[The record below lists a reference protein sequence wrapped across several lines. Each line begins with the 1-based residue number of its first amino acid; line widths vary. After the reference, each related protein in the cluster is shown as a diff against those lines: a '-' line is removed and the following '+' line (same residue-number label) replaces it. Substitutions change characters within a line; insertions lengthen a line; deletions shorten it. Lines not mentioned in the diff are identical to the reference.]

1 MGEKQKQA
9 RPAVADIAAVV
20 ISGDKS
26 SPVVTDSSIEV
37 ADLLCEGPIKGIV
50 SGTYRYYGKM
60 GETGYQKV
68 TTPDEELPFGTFD
81 PENLY
86 SATGLDNTN
95 KTELGFLRSIYW
107 NQIPVVDKDG
117 YYNFNEINVEFTK
130 GEAQGTIPS
139 LNTEMGGAASSEIL
153 DLSVHR
159 NIGERLYGP
168 DIKGGLAA
176 PTTDTPAI
184 LKQGTRIDKNAKTYT
199 VFNKECSSLIVNI
212 KINTLQE
219 SVRKGPKTF
228 RSNNEL
234 NPGGSAAV
242 GYGDTKA
249 RSVVYYIYYQPVFD
263 ERFNF
268 GVDATKQAGA
278 NISTTIEDRTT
289 KWYGPIREVVTG
301 KIDQGY
307 IRSTKIDLETDVGS
321 YKDEVGFDGWRIRVV
336 RTTPEPL
343 TSFFRAVS
351 FVDSIIEIYGT
362 KLRYPYSAM
371 VYSKFDAENF
381 QRVPARAYD
390 TQLQKI
396 KLPNNYDPIKRTYG
410 KSDEGTTD
418 GGATNNY
425 GTDPDNFWDGNFHIE
440 KYWSDNPAW
449 CFYDLLTNE
458 RYGLGEYVNENE
470 IDKWALY
477 EISQYCDELVADGYG
492 ALEPRF
498 SLNHLIV
505 NRQEAYKL
513 MNDLASAFR
522 GLAYFA
528 NGLIFTVQDSFKK
541 PIYQLN
547 NSNVADGDFSYS
559 SSAKKARHTVAI
571 VRYIDKRN
579 FFQPAVEYVSD
590 EEGIKRYGIRQ
601 VETTAIG
608 CTSRGQA
615 RRFGLWILASE
626 KDETDTVSFKMG
638 TEGSHLRPG
647 DIVQLFDNNVSS
659 LKYSGRT
666 NIVSGLAYAN
676 TPAADGQSSNMT
688 DVARQRFSAA
698 YDSVILDSA
707 LNFEADKA
715 YTFSLLT
722 PTYHYD
728 AETSDLNSSGI
739 KEIRRSSLQTLYF
752 SGEGTRTRTGDY
764 ASDLQI
770 GGSGV
775 CTQIFFATGSPFSN
789 TNNSDFTSPT
799 GNRFDFDNY
808 TITGYTNP
816 GVNIDSNSNTS
827 VEYSGGYNNG
837 ENLVWSIEPFYEDD
851 KEFPNANFSNYRI
864 INVKENPDQTHD
876 VSALQY
882 FSGKYDNV
890 ESKIAFDNPFLD
902 KNPQT
907 PNLLKIKREDPT
919 RNNIAIEE
927 YEILNIQF
935 ETVGYVGDQLPNSG
949 IDYLVSIKTG
959 QNYTITPPEINS
971 AGAQTSNGQYLGY
984 ATTNPIA
991 SLSQAGTMGAT
1002 GYDLYHKPYRQ
1013 TIVPGSDPSKRNT
1026 EKNTI
1031 IDIDFFITEKTD
1043 YYVSVFAISPYGVLS
1058 EKGRVNYLSSDEILG
1073 AQSLINSVDIYSL
1086 TTSTIPSGTDG
1097 TPGKKYDD
1105 LNYEISANNPIFT
1118 WQVGVNTQ
1126 FDQPGVY
1133 VTNQDLSYR
1142 ITIREPSLPSSN
1154 PEIPDS
1160 INIPNTNIYFEFT
1173 GVQSTNFDGPN
1184 FSFNEE
1190 FNNPALYTTIEN
1202 EIDDNSNIT
1211 SHSVS
1216 ENKTYYKIDGTGF
1229 LVRKGLELPLREF
1242 DVVVEAHDAEGK
1254 TSVGDTKKQNRVW
1267 YNTIYT
1273 DDNGLFPA
1281 ENFSQG
1287 KGSSFKGYDI
1297 VGLNIESIDPIV
1309 FPETGNTQS
1318 SFVSSDQAYKRDYPY
1333 VAELTT
1339 LTNGHMYLNLNESR
1353 NTSTNEVIKNQ
1364 EEIDAIFSEARGI
1377 VYYYSTGSEDLTPV
1391 TFVDDTTSAD
1401 FGNSIGGEA
1410 RDRAK
1415 QFEINPSKIQS
1426 SIDSRFYGMAADLAN
1441 ETVSSLIVGVSAA
1454 EQALSE
1460 SLLMSGV
1467 FRDFK
1472 VLEPGESIANNL
1484 EIKAELTKA
1493 KGVENAQVSIG
1504 VFDQISYLAHFN
1516 EDGSEKTETV
1526 TYNRKRSDGSTY
1538 QGTQEVPTIF
1548 TDPNIKFS
1556 TIPSHP
1562 EKSFTDKNNTF
1573 SPTSFFV
1580 IEESMITSRDKDL
1593 AYKAW
1598 AEIEFNEFDS
1608 TVYGPGGFVPD
1619 KEDREANSFV
1629 NKRRG
1634 SAASAASLLV
1644 SPNFIGRNIKN
1655 VSIYVSENNGGF
1667 EVDHWKENSFDSID
1681 HALSST
1687 WGNAPNASML
1697 SDLSKEYSVG
1707 PSDFCA
1713 SKIIIEL
1720 YEPLSK
1726 SQYLITQDLNIANYF
1741 ILDDET
1747 GEAKYAFEVPMKD
1760 PRPQLSSI
1768 SEASSSYIQGAL
1780 QSLADSTNSA
1790 INGLATSLAGSVD
1803 QALKSASFSAGGGG
1817 SPSLSVRTRWNPD
1830 LGTNVVTDVQL
1841 QGGGGGGGGK
1851 INMGPVGT
1859 PSAPNISAPIN

>member
-9 RPAVADIAAVV
+9 RPAVVDISAVV
-20 ISGDKS
+20 KDGDTS

-60 GETGYQKV
+60 GETGFQKV

-86 SATGLDNTN
+86 SATGLNNTSS
-95 KTELGFLRSIYW
+95 TDLGFLRSIYW

-139 LNTEMGGAASSEIL
+139 LNTEMGGAASAEIL
-153 DLSVHR
+153 DLSIHR

-168 DIKGGLAA
+168 DIEGGALA
-176 PTTDTPAI
+176 PTVNSAGT
-184 LKQGTRIDKNAKTYT
+184 LKAGTRIDKNAKTYT
-199 VFNKECSSLIVNI
+199 IFNKECSSLTVNI

-219 SVRKGPKTF
+219 NIRKGPKTF

-234 NPGGSAAV
+234 NPGGSGAV

-249 RSVVYYIYYQPVFD
+249 RSVEYYIYYQPVFD
-263 ERFNF
+263 ERFNL
-268 GVDATKQAGA
+268 GTDATKQAGA
-278 NISTTIEDRTT
+278 NASTTIEGRAT
-289 KWYGPIREVVTG
+289 KWYGPVREVVTG

-307 IRSTKIDLETDVGS
+307 VRATKIDLETEVGD
-321 YKDEVGFDGWRIRVV
+321 YKDEVGFDGWRIRIV

-396 KLPNNYDPIKRTYG
+396 KLPNNYDPMKRTYG
-410 KSDEGTTD
+410 KSDAGTTD
-418 GGATNNY
+418 GGASNNY

-458 RYGLGEYVNENE
+458 RYGLGEYVSADE

-492 ALEPRF
+492 GLEPRF

-513 MNDLASAFR
+513 INDLASAFR

-547 NSNVADGDFSYS
+547 NSNVVDGDFSYS

-590 EEGIKRYGIRQ
+590 EEGIKKYGIRQ

-688 DVARQRFSAA
+688 DVSRQRFSAA

-722 PTYHYD
+722 PTYHYNS
-728 AETSDLNSSGI
+728 ETSDLNSSGI

-752 SGEGTRTRTGDY
+752 SGECTRTRTGEY
-764 ASDLQI
+764 ASDLVI

-808 TITGYTNP
+808 TITGYTNS

-827 VEYSGGYNNG
+827 VEYKGGYNNG
-837 ENLVWSIEPFYEDD
+837 ENLVWSIEPFFEDD
-851 KEFPNANFSNYRI
+851 EEFPKGNFSNYRI

-890 ESKIAFDNPFLD
+890 ESKLAFDNPFLD

-907 PNLLKIKREDPT
+907 PSLIEVSRRDPT
-919 RNNIAIEE
+919 RDNSIIEE
-927 YEILNIQF
+927 YELLRVQF
-935 ETVGYVGDQLPNSG
+935 KTVGYAGDKLPNSG

-959 QNYTITPPEINS
+959 KNYTFTPPEINS
-971 AGAQTSNGQYLGY
+971 AGVQTSNGDDLGY
-984 ATTNPIA
+984 VITPRIPGNPPA
-991 SLSQAGTMGAT
+991 DPDVGTMGAT

-1013 TIVPGSDPSKRNT
+1013 TIVPGSDPSKRNS
-1026 EKNTI
+1026 EENTK
-1031 IDIDFFITEKTD
+1031 IDIDFFITEKAN

-1058 EKGRVNYLSSDEILG
+1058 EKGQVSILKADEIIG
-1073 AQSLINSVDIYSL
+1073 AQSLVNSVNIHAL
-1086 TTSTIPSGTDG
+1086 TTSTIPSGADG
-1097 TPGKKYDD
+1097 TPGQKFGN
-1105 LNYEISANNPIFT
+1105 LNYDIPANNPVFS
-1118 WQVGVNTQ
+1118 WQVGINTQ

-1133 VTNQDLSYR
+1133 VANQDLSYR
-1142 ITIREPSLPSSN
+1142 VTVREPALPQPGS
-1154 PEIPDS
+1154 PES
-1160 INIPNTNIYFEFT
+1160 INVPNTNIYFEFT
-1173 GVQSTNFDGPN
+1173 GVGSTNFNSPN
-1184 FSFNEE
+1184 FSFNTVY
-1190 FNNPALYTTIEN
+1190 NNPNLYTTIV
-1202 EIDDNSNIT
+1202 DSLGQSN
-1211 SHSVS
+1211 VS
-1216 ENKTYYKIDGTGF
+1216 EISPLGADKGKTYYKVDETGF
-1229 LVRKGLELPLREF
+1229 LVQKGLSLPIRKF
-1242 DVVVEAHDAEGK
+1242 DVVVEAHDSEGK
-1254 TSVGDTKKQNRVW
+1254 TSVGLNDNQNRVW
-1267 YNTIYT
+1267 YNTIYVKE
-1273 DDNGLFPA
+1273 DNAGLPSLPP
-1281 ENFSQG
+1281 ENFKKSQNVPLE
-1287 KGSSFKGYDI
+1287 GYDI
-1297 VGLNIESIDPIV
+1297 VGVDIESIPGIV
-1309 FPETGNTQS
+1309 FPNTS
-1318 SFVSSDQAYKRDYPY
+1318 NKPNEYVSPTRAFQLDYPY
-1333 VAELTT
+1333 LAQLDTEP
-1339 LTNGHMYLNLNESR
+1339 NGYMKLNLDVSEDQA
-1353 NTSTNEVIKNQ
+1353 TNEVIKTE
-1364 EEIDAIFSEARGI
+1364 EEIETIFNNARGL
-1377 VYYYSTGSEDLTPV
+1377 VFYYTTGSEDLENVGTA
-1391 TFVDDTTSAD
+1391 DDPDLQATLL
-1401 FGNSIGGEA
+1401 
-1410 RDRAK
+1410 AK
-1415 QFEINPSKIQS
+1415 QFSINPAAIP
-1426 SIDSRFYGMAADLAN
+1426 DSANARNFGLAKYKDGN
-1441 ETVSSLIVGVSAA
+1441 TEKTVNAIVMGSTDEEEAQTEA
-1454 EQALSE
+1454 Q
-1460 SLLMSGV
+1460 LMSGV
-1467 FRDFK
+1467 FREY
-1472 VLEPGESIANNL
+1472 VLL
-1484 EIKAELTKA
+1484 EEGQTVTDLAIKFQKSKI
-1493 KGVENAQVSIG
+1493 KGVENSQVCMG
-1504 VFDQISYLAHFN
+1504 VFDQLSYLANFN
-1516 EDGSEKTETV
+1516 EDNTPKTTTV
-1526 TYNRKRSDGSTY
+1526 NYFKHDGTAATYNT
-1538 QGTQEVPTIF
+1538 PNIF
-1548 TDPNIKFS
+1548 TDPDINFS
-1556 TIPSHP
+1556 SIPII
-1562 EKSFTDKNNTF
+1562 TDKSMNGEIGFLDDNAF

-1580 IEESMITSRDKDL
+1580 LEKSIITTRDRDL
-1593 AYKAW
+1593 SYKAW
-1598 AEIEFNEFDS
+1598 FDIEIEEFFALDS
-1608 TVYGPGGFVPD
+1608 VSQTGEPIKGGLGQFIPEKAVPD
-1619 KEDREANSFV
+1619 NCPANLHPTTF
-1629 NKRRG
+1629 KFKK
-1634 SAASAASLLV
+1634 
-1644 SPNFIGRNIKN
+1644 PIIKCGRNIKSVDIKYYMKEGQTFLGN
-1655 VSIYVSENNGGF
+1655 TKMGATRAPAHGPRQKDSLDDIYCS
-1667 EVDHWKENSFDSID
+1667 SF
-1681 HALSST
+1681 LT
-1687 WGNAPNASML
+1687 
-1697 SDLSKEYSVG
+1697 
-1707 PSDFCA
+1707 
-1713 SKIIIEL
+1713 IEFF
-1720 YEPLSK
+1720 EPLSR
-1726 SQYLITQDLNIANYF
+1726 SDYLTDVNLLVQDHPSPWIGPTP
-1741 ILDDET
+1741 E
-1747 GEAKYAFEVPMKD
+1747 G
-1760 PRPQLSSI
+1760 RLSSPGYYNAGI
-1768 SEASSSYIQGAL
+1768 NINRDQGWLDKSFPSPYLPIYSPARDVKQINSYEPTRGAEIGKAIIVRRTTPNLIQIRIDHGRAWIPNFSPNFANETDPKGFQGNYL
-1780 QSLADSTNSA
+1780 NNIMNTLKIYGGILENSLN
-1790 INGLATSLAGSVD
+1790 D
-1803 QALKSASFSAGGGG
+1803 Q
-1817 SPSLSVRTRWNPD
+1817 V
-1830 LGTNVVTDVQL
+1830 
-1841 QGGGGGGGGK
+1841 
-1851 INMGPVGT
+1851 
-1859 PSAPNISAPIN
+1859 

>member
-9 RPAVADIAAVV
+9 RPAVVDISAVV
-20 ISGDKS
+20 KDGDTS

-60 GETGYQKV
+60 GETGFQKV

-86 SATGLDNTN
+86 SATGLNNTSS
-95 KTELGFLRSIYW
+95 TELGFLRSIYW

-139 LNTEMGGAASSEIL
+139 LNTEMGGAASAEIL

-168 DIKGGLAA
+168 DIEGGVLA
-176 PTTDTPAI
+176 PSVDTPAS
-184 LKQGTRIDKNAKTYT
+184 LKSGTRIDKNAKTYT

-219 SVRKGPKTF
+219 NIRKGPKTF

-249 RSVVYYIYYQPVFD
+249 RSITYYIYYQPVFD
-263 ERFNF
+263 ERFNL
-268 GVDATKQAGA
+268 GTDATKQAGT
-278 NISTTIEDRTT
+278 NSSTTIEDRTT
-289 KWYGPIREVVTG
+289 KWYGPVREVVTG

-307 IRSTKIDLETDVGS
+307 VRATKIDLETEVGS
-321 YKDEVGFDGWRIRVV
+321 YKDEVGFDGWRIRIV

-351 FVDSIIEIYGT
+351 FVDSIVEIYGT

-396 KLPNNYDPIKRTYG
+396 KLPNNYDPMKRTYG
-410 KSDEGTTD
+410 KSDAGTTD
-418 GGATNNY
+418 GGASNNY

-458 RYGLGEYVNENE
+458 RYGLGEYVNESE

-492 ALEPRF
+492 GLEPRF

-513 MNDLASAFR
+513 INDLASAFR

-547 NSNVADGDFSYS
+547 NSNVVDGDFSYS

-579 FFQPAVEYVSD
+579 FFQPAIEYVSD
-590 EEGIKRYGIRQ
+590 EEGIKKYGIRQ

-698 YDSVILDSA
+698 YDSVIIDSA
-707 LNFEADKA
+707 LNFDANKA

-752 SGEGTRTRTGDY
+752 SGECTRTRTGQY
-764 ASDLQI
+764 ASDLEI

-775 CTQIFFATGSPFSN
+775 CTQIFFATGSPFSS

-808 TITGYTNP
+808 TITGYTNS

-827 VEYSGGYNNG
+827 VEYNGGYNNG
-837 ENLVWSIEPFYEDD
+837 ENLVWSVEPFYEDD
-851 KEFPNANFSNYRI
+851 EEFPNGNFSNYRI
-864 INVKENPDQTHD
+864 INVKENPDQTYE

-907 PNLLKIKREDPT
+907 PGQIEVSRRDPT
-919 RNNIAIEE
+919 RDNSIIEE
-927 YEILNIQF
+927 YELLRVQF
-935 ETVGYVGDQLPNSG
+935 ETVGYVGDTIPNSG
-949 IDYLVSIKTG
+949 IDYLISIKTG
-959 QNYTITPPEINS
+959 QNYTLTPPDINS
-971 AGAQTSNGQYLGY
+971 AGVQTSNGQDLGY
-984 ATTNPIA
+984 AITPNIPGNPPA
-991 SLSQAGTMGAT
+991 FPEAGTMGAT

-1013 TIVPGSDPSKRNT
+1013 TIVPGSDPSKRNSEET
-1026 EKNTI
+1026 TK
-1031 IDIDFFITEKTD
+1031 IDIDFFITEKAD

-1058 EKGRVNYLSSDEILG
+1058 EKGRVDYLDKSKILG
-1073 AQSLINSVDIYSL
+1073 AQSLVDSVNIHSL

-1097 TPGKKYDD
+1097 TPGKKFGD
-1105 LNYEISANNPIFT
+1105 LNYDIPANNPVFT
-1118 WQVGVNTQ
+1118 WQAGINTQ

-1133 VTNQDLSYR
+1133 VANQDLSYR
-1142 ITIREPSLPSSN
+1142 ITIREPALPQPGS
-1154 PEIPDS
+1154 PES
-1160 INIPNTNIYFEFT
+1160 INIPNPNIYFEFT
-1173 GVQSTNFDGPN
+1173 GVGSTNFNSPN
-1184 FSFNEE
+1184 FSFSTLY
-1190 FNNPALYTTIEN
+1190 NNPNLYTTIT
-1202 EIDDNSNIT
+1202 DSLSQSN
-1211 SHSVS
+1211 VS
-1216 ENKTYYKIDGTGF
+1216 EISPQGEGGKTYYKVDETGF
-1229 LVRKGLELPLREF
+1229 LVQKGLSLPIRKF
-1242 DVVVEAHDAEGK
+1242 DVVVEAHDSEGK
-1254 TSVGDTKKQNRVW
+1254 TSVGLNNDQNRVW
-1267 YNTIYT
+1267 YNTIYV
-1273 DDNGLFPA
+1273 DENNNSPA
-1281 ENFSQG
+1281 ENFKKSQNVTLE
-1287 KGSSFKGYDI
+1287 GYDI
-1297 VGLNIESIDPIV
+1297 VGVDIESIPAIV
-1309 FPETGNTQS
+1309 FPNTS
-1318 SFVSSDQAYKRDYPY
+1318 NKPNEYVSPTRAFQLDYPY
-1333 VAELTT
+1333 LAQLDTEP
-1339 LTNGHMYLNLNESR
+1339 NGYMKLNLDVSEDQA
-1353 NTSTNEVIKNQ
+1353 TNEVIKTE
-1364 EEIDAIFSEARGI
+1364 EEIETIFNNARGL
-1377 VYYYSTGSEDLTPV
+1377 VFYYTTGSEDLENVGTA
-1391 TFVDDTTSAD
+1391 DDPDLQATLL
-1401 FGNSIGGEA
+1401 
-1410 RDRAK
+1410 AK
-1415 QFEINPSKIQS
+1415 QF
-1426 SIDSRFYGMAADLAN
+1426 SIDPAVIPDSANARNFGLAKYKDGN
-1441 ETVSSLIVGVSAA
+1441 TEKTVNAIVMGSTDEEEAQTEA
-1454 EQALSE
+1454 E
-1460 SLLMSGV
+1460 LMSGV
-1467 FRDFK
+1467 FRDY
-1472 VLEPGESIANNL
+1472 VLL
-1484 EIKAELTKA
+1484 EEGQTVTDLAIKFQKSKI
-1493 KGVENAQVSIG
+1493 KGVENSQVCMG
-1504 VFDQISYLAHFN
+1504 VFDQLSYLANFN
-1516 EDGSEKTETV
+1516 EDNTPKTTTV
-1526 TYNRKRSDGSTY
+1526 NYFKHDGTAATYNT
-1538 QGTQEVPTIF
+1538 PNIF
-1548 TDPNIKFS
+1548 TDPEIKFS
-1556 TIPSHP
+1556 SIPLI
-1562 EKSFTDKNNTF
+1562 TDKSANGNPSFLAEENSF

-1580 IEESMITSRDKDL
+1580 LEKSIITARDKDL

-1598 AEIEFNEFDS
+1598 FDIEIAEFFSLGDTS
-1608 TVYGPGGFVPD
+1608 KDFKGGIGQFVPMD
-1619 KEDREANSFV
+1619 ARK
-1629 NKRRG
+1629 
-1634 SAASAASLLV
+1634 AAGQNINDEFKKPTILRA
-1644 SPNFIGRNIKN
+1644 RNIKS
-1655 VSIYVSENNGGF
+1655 VDITYGQFRKTLRSDAVEDFDLTPSWAYNGDCF
-1667 EVDHWKENSFDSID
+1667 SF
-1681 HALSST
+1681 LT
-1687 WGNAPNASML
+1687 
-1697 SDLSKEYSVG
+1697 
-1707 PSDFCA
+1707 
-1713 SKIIIEL
+1713 IEFF
-1720 YEPLSK
+1720 EPLSRSNYLPDIK
-1726 SQYLITQDLNIANYF
+1726 INVNQFPRAYGMATFYGPISQT
-1741 ILDDET
+1741 E
-1747 GEAKYAFEVPMKD
+1747 E
-1760 PRPQLSSI
+1760 
-1768 SEASSSYIQGAL
+1768 SESVGTSASYR
-1780 QSLADSTNSA
+1780 NPYP
-1790 INGLATSLAGSVD
+1790 SVD
-1803 QALKSASFSAGGGG
+1803 LMAAYARADVGLNSSRILGGDPAILNNFGKDFHVYAQSAEAITLYINHGSRFVGSMVPGRRNIHPNLEYHIRLSGGILEN
-1817 SPSLSVRTRWNPD
+1817 SLNDQV
-1830 LGTNVVTDVQL
+1830 
-1841 QGGGGGGGGK
+1841 
-1851 INMGPVGT
+1851 
-1859 PSAPNISAPIN
+1859 

>member
-9 RPAVADIAAVV
+9 RPAVVDIAAVV
-20 ISGDKS
+20 KDGDTS

-86 SATGLDNTN
+86 SATGLNNTN

-139 LNTEMGGAASSEIL
+139 LNTEMGGAASAEIL
-153 DLSVHR
+153 DLSIHR

-168 DIKGGLAA
+168 DIEGGTLA
-176 PTTDTPAI
+176 PTVDSAAS
-184 LKQGTRIDKNAKTYT
+184 LKSGTRIDKNAKTYT
-199 VFNKECSSLIVNI
+199 IFNKECSSLIVNI

-249 RSVVYYIYYQPVFD
+249 RSIEYYIYYQPVFD
-263 ERFNF
+263 ERFNL
-268 GVDATKQAGA
+268 GTDATKQAGA

-289 KWYGPIREVVTG
+289 KWYGPVREVVTG

-307 IRSTKIDLETDVGS
+307 IRATKIDLETEVGS
-321 YKDEVGFDGWRIRVV
+321 YKDEVGFDGWRIRIV

-351 FVDSIIEIYGT
+351 FVDSVIEIYGT

-396 KLPNNYDPIKRTYG
+396 KLPNNYDPMKRTYG

-418 GGATNNY
+418 GGTTNNY

-505 NRQEAYKL
+505 NRQEAYK
-513 MNDLASAFR
+513 MINDLASAFR

-547 NSNVADGDFSYS
+547 NSNVVDGDFSYS

-590 EEGIKRYGIRQ
+590 EEGIKKYGIRQ

-837 ENLVWSIEPFYEDD
+837 ENLVWSIEPFHEDD

-907 PNLLKIKREDPT
+907 PKEIDVSRRDPT
-919 RNNIAIEE
+919 RDNSIIQE
-927 YEILNIQF
+927 YELLRVQF
-935 ETVGYVGDQLPNSG
+935 ETVGYVGDPTTDSNSG
-949 IDYLVSIKTG
+949 IDYLISIKTG

-971 AGAQTSNGQYLGY
+971 AGVQTADGKFLGY
-984 ATTNPIA
+984 VTTNPI
-991 SLSQAGTMGAT
+991 SEFNQAGTMGAT
-1002 GYDLYHKPYRQ
+1002 GYNLYHKPYRQ
-1013 TIVPGSDPSKRNT
+1013 TIVPGSDPSKRNSEDT
-1026 EKNTI
+1026 TK

-1058 EKGRVNYLSSDEILG
+1058 EKGRVNYLDKNKILG
-1073 AQSLINSVDIYSL
+1073 AQSLVDSVSIHSL

-1097 TPGKKYDD
+1097 TPGKKFGD
-1105 LNYEISANNPIFT
+1105 LNYDIPANNPVFT
-1118 WQVGVNTQ
+1118 WQAGINTQ

-1133 VTNQDLSYR
+1133 VANQDLSYR
-1142 ITIREPSLPSSN
+1142 ITIREPAVPQPGSL
-1154 PEIPDS
+1154 ES

-1173 GVQSTNFDGPN
+1173 GVGSTNFNSPN
-1184 FSFNEE
+1184 FSFSTLY
-1190 FNNPALYTTIEN
+1190 NNPNLYTTIT
-1202 EIDDNSNIT
+1202 DSLSQSN
-1211 SHSVS
+1211 VS
-1216 ENKTYYKIDGTGF
+1216 EISPQGEGGKTYYKVDETGF
-1229 LVRKGLELPLREF
+1229 LVQKGLSLPIRKF
-1242 DVVVEAHDAEGK
+1242 DVVVEAHDSEGK
-1254 TSVGDTKKQNRVW
+1254 TSVGLNDDQNRVW
-1267 YNTIYT
+1267 YNTIYV
-1273 DDNGLFPA
+1273 DENNNSPA
-1281 ENFSQG
+1281 ENFKKSQNVTLE
-1287 KGSSFKGYDI
+1287 GYDI
-1297 VGLNIESIDPIV
+1297 VGVDIESIPAIV
-1309 FPETGNTQS
+1309 FPNTS
-1318 SFVSSDQAYKRDYPY
+1318 NKPNEYVSPTRAFQLDYPY
-1333 VAELTT
+1333 LAQLDTEP
-1339 LTNGHMYLNLNESR
+1339 NGYMKLNLDVSEDQA
-1353 NTSTNEVIKNQ
+1353 TNEVIKTE
-1364 EEIDAIFSEARGI
+1364 EEIETIFNNARGL
-1377 VYYYSTGSEDLTPV
+1377 VFYYTTGSEDLENVGT
-1391 TFVDDTTSAD
+1391 VDDPDLQATLL
-1401 FGNSIGGEA
+1401 
-1410 RDRAK
+1410 AK
-1415 QFEINPSKIQS
+1415 QF
-1426 SIDSRFYGMAADLAN
+1426 SIDPAAISGSANSRNFGLAKYKDGSA
-1441 ETVSSLIVGVSAA
+1441 EKVTGAIVLGNTDEEKAKT
-1454 EQALSE
+1454 QSE
-1460 SLLMSGV
+1460 LMSGV
-1467 FRDFK
+1467 FRDY
-1472 VLEPGESIANNL
+1472 VLL
-1484 EIKAELTKA
+1484 EEGQTVTDLAIKFQKSKI
-1493 KGVENAQVSIG
+1493 KGVENSQVCMG
-1504 VFDQISYLAHFN
+1504 VFDQLSYLANFN
-1516 EDGSEKTETV
+1516 EDNTPKTTTV
-1526 TYNRKRSDGSTY
+1526 NYFKHNGTAATYNT
-1538 QGTQEVPTIF
+1538 PNIF
-1548 TDPNIKFS
+1548 TDPDINFS
-1556 TIPSHP
+1556 SIPIIAD
-1562 EKSFTDKNNTF
+1562 KSLNGNVSFLDENSF

-1580 IEESMITSRDKDL
+1580 LEKSIITARDKDL

-1598 AEIEFNEFDS
+1598 FDIEIAEFFSLGDTS
-1608 TVYGPGGFVPD
+1608 KDFKGGIGQFVPMD
-1619 KEDREANSFV
+1619 ARK
-1629 NKRRG
+1629 
-1634 SAASAASLLV
+1634 ASGKNINDEFKKPTILRA
-1644 SPNFIGRNIKN
+1644 RNIK
-1655 VSIYVSENNGGF
+1655 S
-1667 EVDHWKENSFDSID
+1667 VDITYGQIPIPLFYEDF
-1681 HALSST
+1681 
-1687 WGNAPNASML
+1687 
-1697 SDLSKEYSVG
+1697 DLSPSWAYNGNCYS
-1707 PSDFCA
+1707 FL
-1713 SKIIIEL
+1713 KIEFF
-1720 YEPLSK
+1720 EPLSRSNYLPDIKINVNQFPRDYGMATFYGPISQVEESK
-1726 SQYLITQDLNIANYF
+1726 SAGTSASYRNPYPSVDLMAAYGRADVGLNSSR
-1741 ILDDET
+1741 IL
-1747 GEAKYAFEVPMKD
+1747 GGD
-1760 PRPQLSSI
+1760 P
-1768 SEASSSYIQGAL
+1768 
-1780 QSLADSTNSA
+1780 A
-1790 INGLATSLAGSVD
+1790 INNNFGKDFHVYAQSAEAITLYINHGARYVGSMVPGRKNAHKNLEYHIKIYGGILENSLND
-1803 QALKSASFSAGGGG
+1803 Q
-1817 SPSLSVRTRWNPD
+1817 V
-1830 LGTNVVTDVQL
+1830 
-1841 QGGGGGGGGK
+1841 
-1851 INMGPVGT
+1851 
-1859 PSAPNISAPIN
+1859 